1 MSKEELAQEHHFIQT
16 GLSVGKNQSHA
27 DLTLEYAK
35 EQAIGFA
42 EWIMWEVWQQ
52 YDIPEGWLRET
63 DKTSSP
69 ITSNRLYE
77 LYLSTLKK

>member
-42 EWIMWEVWQQ
+42 EWIRYSGVFNNTHKKWEFGDGI
-52 YDIPEGWLRET
+52 YTTEE
-63 DKTSSP
+63 
-69 ITSNRLYE
+69 LYE
-77 LYLSTLKK
+77 LYLSTLK